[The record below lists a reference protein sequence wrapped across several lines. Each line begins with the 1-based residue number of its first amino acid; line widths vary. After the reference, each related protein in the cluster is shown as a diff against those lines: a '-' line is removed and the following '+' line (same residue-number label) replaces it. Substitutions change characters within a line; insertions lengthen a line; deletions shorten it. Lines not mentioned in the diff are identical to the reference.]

1 MANKEDMANQV
12 MKSMLLTAADTVSK
26 RSEIYGRPYVNHK
39 RIADL
44 WESYLD
50 GSEHNRFGPDGSPH
64 IGPHDVVIMMILLK
78 IARLENDPRSV
89 DSWIDLAGYAAVGL
103 SIVEELYGTEKT

>member
-1 MANKEDMANQV
+1 MANKEDMASEV
-12 MKSMLLTAADTVSK
+12 MKSMLSTASKTVVERCES
-26 RSEIYGRPYVNHK
+26 YGRPYENHK

-50 GSEHNRFGPDGSPH
+50 GSIHNRFGDDGSPH
-64 IGPHDVVIMMILLK
+64 IGPHDVVIMMMLVK

-89 DSWIDLAGYAAVGL
+89 DSWMDLAGYAAVGL
-103 SIVEELYGTEKT
+103 SIVEEENTPL